1 MTHRSFSI
9 VAKDD
14 RFGLAITTTYE
25 KSNKGNKHIIYG
37 YFSAKAANNDNAN
50 HRGLRS
56 FKFGT
61 KKAYHTGVLKHFL
74 TFSAPTKA

>member
-14 RFGLAITTTYE
+14 KFGLAITTTYE

-37 YFSAKAANNDNAN
+37 YFSAKQ
-50 HRGLRS
+50 
-56 FKFGT
+56 
-61 KKAYHTGVLKHFL
+61 
-74 TFSAPTKA
+74 

>member
-14 RFGLAITTTYE
+14 KFGLAITTTYE

-37 YFSAKAANNDNAN
+37 YFSAKAANNDIERLID
-50 HRGLRS
+50 HCSRIRDFPLSGL
-56 FKFGT
+56 
-61 KKAYHTGVLKHFL
+61 
-74 TFSAPTKA
+74 FSTPFTRASHPS